1 MHQAKAESRL
11 SFLWKAGPLVRG
23 LREDCMQGTS
33 HAATIFEQ
41 ARFLYVN
48 NSVTKFESILH
59 HMELNILTKA
69 ALKFFVISVVS

>member
-11 SFLWKAGPLVRG
+11 SFLWKVGPLVRG

-41 ARFLYVN
+41 SRFLYVN
-48 NSVTKFESILH
+48 NSVTKFESIL

-69 ALKFFVISVVS
+69 ALKFFVISIVS